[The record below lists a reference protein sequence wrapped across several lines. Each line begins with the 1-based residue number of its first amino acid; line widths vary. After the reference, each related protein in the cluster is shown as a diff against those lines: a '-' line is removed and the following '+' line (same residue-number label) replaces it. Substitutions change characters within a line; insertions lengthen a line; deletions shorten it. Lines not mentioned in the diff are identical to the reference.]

1 MIDARSP
8 VHAAAARR
16 RIALAAT
23 VAVALFAL
31 GASASPARADERSGK
46 SVTAVGTP
54 TTGGKETALTRIQRA
69 VARLNRESST
79 PEGEAMVAARL
90 ARQFRTT
97 PDALRA
103 KRTEWGLGYGE
114 VAMAYGFARDSRK
127 PNVTPDLVVTMRR
140 EGKSWESIAK
150 ELGVKVDAVASRMSR
165 QAGTKGAPKTSK

>member
-1 MIDARSP
+1 MTDARSL
-8 VHAAAARR
+8 VRAAAHRR
-16 RIALAAT
+16 VGVAA
-23 VAVALFAL
+23 AVAFTLLAL
-31 GASASPARADERSGK
+31 GASTSPARAEGPTGK

-54 TTGGKETALTRIQRA
+54 TTGGKETALTRMQRA

-90 ARQFRTT
+90 ARQFRTS
-97 PDALRA
+97 PDTLRA

-140 EGKSWESIAK
+140 EGRSWEAIAK

-165 QAGTKGAPKTSK
+165 QAGTKGAPKTAK